1 MALQESAVKEA
12 LALKEQL
19 ELKFKESEALK
30 EQLALKESA
39 VKEALALNEQLALK
53 ESAEQLALMESGA
66 LKEQMTL
73 KESAVK
79 EALALTDNLVKEVEN
94 LKQQL
99 VLKDRTT
106 REAEVAVPPPPS
118 TSPPP
123 PQKESQQLLASGL
136 RVRIDG
142 LTKAV
147 QYNGLDATII
157 ELLSDGRVSVVLD
170 HFNGKEIKV
179 KPENLLVKEEKMGQ
193 EETDPLEDSVVKE
206 KVKGWFS

>member
-1 MALQESAVKEA
+1 MVKE
-12 LALKEQL
+12 
-19 ELKFKESEALK
+19 
-30 EQLALKESA
+30 
-39 VKEALALNEQLALK
+39 
-53 ESAEQLALMESGA
+53 G
-66 LKEQMTL
+66 
-73 KESAVK
+73 
-79 EALALTDNLVKEVEN
+79 EN

-142 LTKAV
+142 LTKTV
-147 QYNGLDATII
+147 QYNGLDATIN

-179 KPENLLVKEEKMGQ
+179 KPEHLLVKKEKTGQ
-193 EETDPLEDSVVKE
+193 EETDPLKDSVLKE
-206 KVKGWFS
+206 KKVKGWFS